1 MPVIKKWQ
9 KALIINSKGKPTVQL
24 KQLLYIAG
32 FLLVSLA
39 GSLSTLGQGLSRNE
53 TPVHVKAIP
62 TPTAI
67 PTKIPWKLTVVILDG
82 IDRVEK
88 AEIPVREAVAF
99 IEQRSRFLFEVEYV
113 VSSVPHGYTPYR
125 MPREKGSK
133 RREFAYSMMGWD
145 LPRRFVRDLPV
156 STSYIFLYKMNGRRP
171 AQAGSAL
178 GLDFGL
184 IIGGRPRPYATVPTD
199 MHWFVNTPNQG
210 FNSWAAQILA
220 HEIINTM
227 QAKLE
232 ARPYRCG
239 QLKGTPGVRGDQHEG
254 ERLASITENCYT
266 RVTRIR
272 K

>member
-1 MPVIKKWQ
+1 MI
-9 KALIINSKGKPTVQL
+9 TVTP
-24 KQLLYIAG
+24 KVFLYIAG
-32 FLLVSLA
+32 FLIALITSYVSTNAQSVVQTGPPQA
-39 GSLSTLGQGLSRNE
+39 GRPASTSIN
-53 TPVHVKAIP
+53 A
-62 TPTAI
+62 
-67 PTKIPWKLTVVILDG
+67 KIPWRLTVVILDG
-82 IDRVEK
+82 IDAVEK
-88 AEIPVREAVAF
+88 AEIPVNEAIAF
-99 IEQRSRFLFEVEYV
+99 IEQRSRFSFEVDYV
-113 VSSVPHGYTPYR
+113 VSSVRHGYTPYR
-125 MPREKGSK
+125 MPRVKGK
-133 RREFAYSMMGWD
+133 RPEFAYAMMGWN
-145 LPRRFVRDLPV
+145 LPRRFVRNLPV

-220 HEIINTM
+220 HEIINTL

-239 QLKGTPGVRGDQHEG
+239 QLIGTPGVRSDQHEG
-254 ERLASITENCYT
+254 ERLASISEKCYSRIT
-266 RVTRIR
+266 RNR